1 MPANRTVLVC
11 ALAASLF
18 AAGLAGYSVLA
29 QRPPKALPKDA
40 PADLFSA
47 HRAIAHGFA
56 CSAVPHPAG
65 SRQND
70 EVAKY
75 FLEELRRMGVEAEFM
90 SKPAVNGNTVR
101 LQQAVI
107 GRIPGTD
114 STGSVAF
121 SAHYDSVPY
130 GPGATDDIAGCVAM
144 LEAARALMN
153 RPRPRN
159 DVVFVFADAEEIG
172 GYGAEGFC
180 THPLAAEVGVM
191 SCLDVRGTR
200 GTALVF
206 ETSSGNGAAIRELR
220 AATAHGALPV
230 SSSLMF
236 AIYKASPFGG
246 DFTRFRNAGM
256 KGYNVAYIDKFMWY
270 HTMNDSPEHM
280 DPESIQ
286 HFGAHVMGTIGHF
299 GNADFATV
307 DLDGGNDVYF
317 NALGF
322 NLVQYPLSREKPLA
336 VLAIAALL
344 LATLAGLVTRR
355 ITVGGYVKA
364 LLLFPVAAGAAAGL
378 ALGMFCVVFGY
389 ENVVHLYTVKL
400 TYVPEPRAL
409 YDGNL
414 FCISFGLMAL
424 AAALLVHIP
433 AARRLRAAE
442 LQAAAMVWLCP
453 LVAGAAVLFPGG
465 AYLFTWPVLF
475 GTGALLLLLAGSRKG
490 EPGPGLLLAAALFAA
505 PALCLLPPG
514 WQQLMWMI
522 NILGAPILA
531 ALVVIILLALMPV
544 MSLLARVR
552 RSWTLGA
559 AAAVLSLVLLG
570 AGLLIGKPCKDR
582 PLMNSVVY
590 TADLDSGKAFWL
602 SEDVKV
608 DEWTKQFFPKGLRA
622 PVSDLLPWAHGDHY
636 LRAEAPVAESLGGV
650 RAEGVREETV
660 DGKRRVTMRLFA
672 HDAPYRMELR
682 QTGGAPVTAA
692 TVAGVAATPGKD
704 PFSLSFELFPAGGYE
719 VVLETEPGD
728 PPVFEA
734 FASVYG
740 FPEIPSV
747 TPRPAHMVPE
757 PNTMRNGI
765 TLRSQHMYI
774 TNRLEIA
781 PAPAGLQ

>member
-1 MPANRTVLVC
+1 MSPNRLPIVC
-11 ALAASLF
+11 AAAACLF
-18 AAGLAGYSVLA
+18 AAGLAGLGVLA
-29 QRPPKALPKDA
+29 QRPPKGLPKDA
-40 PADLFSA
+40 PADQFSA

-56 CSAVPHPAG
+56 CSAVTHPAG

-75 FLEELRRMGVEAEFM
+75 FLEELRRLGVEAEFM

-101 LQQAVI
+101 LHQAVI

-114 STGSVAF
+114 NTGSVAF

-130 GPGATDDIAGCVAM
+130 GPGATDDIAGCAAM

-172 GYGAEGFC
+172 GYGAQGFC
-180 THPLAAEVGVM
+180 THPLAADVGVM

-206 ETSSGNGAAIRELR
+206 ETSSGNSGHIRELR
-220 AATAHGALPV
+220 AASAHGALPV

-236 AIYKASPFGG
+236 AIYQASPFGG
-246 DFTRFRNAGM
+246 DFTKFRNAGM

-280 DPESIQ
+280 DPDSIQ

-317 NALGF
+317 NTLGF
-322 NLVQYPLSREKPLA
+322 NMVQYPLSREKPLA
-336 VLAIAALL
+336 VLAVAALL

-355 ITVGGYVKA
+355 ITLGGYVRA
-364 LLLFPVAAGAAAGL
+364 LLLFPAAAGAAALL
-378 ALGMFCVVFGY
+378 ALGMFCLVFGY

-414 FCISFGLMAL
+414 FCVAFLFMAL
-424 AAALLVHIP
+424 AVSLFIHVP

-442 LQAAAMVWLCP
+442 LQAAAMAWLCP
-453 LVAGAAVLFPGG
+453 LVAGTALLFPGG
-465 AYLFTWPVLF
+465 AYLFTWPVIF
-475 GTGALLLLLAGSRKG
+475 GAGALLLLLAGSRKG
-490 EPGPGLLLAAALFAA
+490 EPGPGLLLAAALFAT
-505 PALCLLPPG
+505 PALCILPPG

-531 ALVVIILLALMPV
+531 ALVVVILLTLMPV

-552 RSWTLGA
+552 RSWALGA
-559 AAAVLSLVLLG
+559 AAAVLSLALLG
-570 AGLLIGKPCKDR
+570 AGLLIGKPGKDR

-608 DEWTKQFFPKGLRA
+608 DEWTRQFFPKGLRA

-636 LRAEAPVAESLGGV
+636 LRAEAPVAESLRGV
-650 RAEGVREETV
+650 RAELLKDETV
-660 DGKRRVTMRLFA
+660 DGKRRVTLRLFA
-672 HDAPYRMELR
+672 HDAPRNVDLR

-692 TVAGVAATPGKD
+692 TVAGVPTTPGKD
-704 PFSLSFELFPAGGYE
+704 PFSLSFELFPADGYE

-740 FPEIPSV
+740 FPEIPGV
-747 TPRPAHMVPE
+747 TPRPEHMVPE
-757 PNTMRNGI
+757 PNTMRSGI
-765 TLRSQHMYI
+765 SLRGQHMYI
-774 TNRLEIA
+774 SNRLEIA
-781 PAPAGLQ
+781 AAPADLQ